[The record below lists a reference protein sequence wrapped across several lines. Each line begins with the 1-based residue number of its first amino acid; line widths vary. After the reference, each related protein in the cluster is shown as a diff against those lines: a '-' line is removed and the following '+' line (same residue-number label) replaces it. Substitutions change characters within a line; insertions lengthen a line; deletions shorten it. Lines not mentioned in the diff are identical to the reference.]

1 MEILNKLKSNENL
14 AIALGF
20 FDGVHLGHKA
30 VINAAVDYAKKNNI
44 KSAVVTFRQSPYV
57 ALNNV
62 KPNYIITLEEKIKA
76 IKKLGVDYLYLS
88 DFTEDLAK
96 QTASDYL
103 KNLVDD
109 LHPKMIATGFN
120 HYFGYNKSGGVDY
133 LRLMQQ
139 EYGYEFK
146 EINPIKLNE
155 DVISS
160 TAIRKA
166 LSNGDIPKANSM
178 LGYRFYVKNEVIKGR
193 QIGRTIGFKT
203 ANLKMPEKMINIPDG
218 VYAVEVEVLGKKYMG
233 IAIRLFHC
241 PHLFNQR
248 LFFLSA
254 DCPYRQDQLHSE
266 QYQNEQPHFQNRELI
281 RHYISGKS
289 TYTHFSASKDG
300 SRKPNDQRCQCCKER
315 IAQPL
320 TDVHFT

>member
-139 EYGYEFK
+139 EYEYEFK

-218 VYAVEVEVLGKKYMG
+218 VYAVEVEVLCKKHMG
-233 IAIRLFHC
+233 IANFGSNPTVTDDSQKLLEVHIID
-241 PHLFNQR
+241 FNQDIYGE
-248 LFFLSA
+248 LVKVSFLVKIG
-254 DCPYRQDQLHSE
+254 SE
-266 QYQNEQPHFQNRELI
+266 KKFQSLTELKAQI
-281 RHYISGKS
+281 E
-289 TYTHFSASKDG
+289 KDIE
-300 SRKPNDQRCQCCKER
+300 CLE
-315 IAQPL
+315 
-320 TDVHFT
+320 

>member
-1 MEILNKLKSNENL
+1 MEILNKLKSDENL

-20 FDGVHLGHKA
+20 FDGIHLGHKA

-218 VYAVEVEVLGKKYMG
+218 VYAVEVEVLGKKHMG
-233 IAIRLFHC
+233 IANFGSVTDDSQKLLEVHIIG
-241 PHLFNQR
+241 FNQDIYGE
-248 LFFLSA
+248 LVKVSFLVKI
-254 DCPYRQDQLHSE
+254 R
-266 QYQNEQPHFQNRELI
+266 NEKKFQSLTELKAQI
-281 RHYISGKS
+281 E
-289 TYTHFSASKDG
+289 KDIE
-300 SRKPNDQRCQCCKER
+300 CLE
-315 IAQPL
+315 
-320 TDVHFT
+320 

>member
-1 MEILNKLKSNENL
+1 MEQCVL
-14 AIALGF
+14 ALGF

-233 IAIRLFHC
+233 IANFGSNPTVTDDSQKLLEVHIID
-241 PHLFNQR
+241 FNQDIYGE
-248 LFFLSA
+248 LVKVSFLVKI
-254 DCPYRQDQLHSE
+254 R
-266 QYQNEQPHFQNRELI
+266 NEKKFQSLAELKAQI
-281 RHYISGKS
+281 E
-289 TYTHFSASKDG
+289 KDIE
-300 SRKPNDQRCQCCKER
+300 CLE
-315 IAQPL
+315 L
-320 TDVHFT
+320 

>member
-1 MEILNKLKSNENL
+1 MEILNKLKSDENL

-20 FDGVHLGHKA
+20 FDGIHLGHKA
-30 VINAAVDYAKKNNI
+30 VIMAAVDYAKKNNL

-218 VYAVEVEVLGKKYMG
+218 VYAVEVEVLGKKHMG
-233 IAIRLFHC
+233 IANFGSNPTVTDDSQKLLEVHIIG
-241 PHLFNQR
+241 FNQDIYGE
-248 LFFLSA
+248 LVKVSFLVKI
-254 DCPYRQDQLHSE
+254 R
-266 QYQNEQPHFQNRELI
+266 NEKKFQSLTELKAQI
-281 RHYISGKS
+281 E
-289 TYTHFSASKDG
+289 KDIE
-300 SRKPNDQRCQCCKER
+300 CLE
-315 IAQPL
+315 
-320 TDVHFT
+320 

>member
-20 FDGVHLGHKA
+20 FDGVHLGHRA

-218 VYAVEVEVLGKKYMG
+218 VYAVEVEVLGKKHMG
-233 IAIRLFHC
+233 IANFGSNPTVTDDSQKLLEVHIID
-241 PHLFNQR
+241 FNQDIYGE
-248 LFFLSA
+248 LVKVSFLVKI
-254 DCPYRQDQLHSE
+254 R
-266 QYQNEQPHFQNRELI
+266 NEKKFQSLTELKTQI
-281 RHYISGKS
+281 E
-289 TYTHFSASKDG
+289 KDIE
-300 SRKPNDQRCQCCKER
+300 CLE
-315 IAQPL
+315 
-320 TDVHFT
+320 

>member
-155 DVISS
+155 DFISS

-218 VYAVEVEVLGKKYMG
+218 VYAVEVEVLGKKHMG
-233 IAIRLFHC
+233 IANFGSNPTVTDDSQKLLEVHIID
-241 PHLFNQR
+241 FNQDIYGE
-248 LFFLSA
+248 LVKVSFLVKI
-254 DCPYRQDQLHSE
+254 R
-266 QYQNEQPHFQNRELI
+266 NEKKFQSLTELKAQI
-281 RHYISGKS
+281 E
-289 TYTHFSASKDG
+289 KDIE
-300 SRKPNDQRCQCCKER
+300 CLE
-315 IAQPL
+315 
-320 TDVHFT
+320 

>member
-166 LSNGDIPKANSM
+166 LSNGDITKANSM

-218 VYAVEVEVLGKKYMG
+218 VYAVEVEVLGKKHMG
-233 IAIRLFHC
+233 IANFGSNPTVTDDSQKLLEVHIID
-241 PHLFNQR
+241 FNQDIYGE
-248 LFFLSA
+248 LVKVSFLVKI
-254 DCPYRQDQLHSE
+254 R
-266 QYQNEQPHFQNRELI
+266 NEKKFQSLTELKTQI
-281 RHYISGKS
+281 E
-289 TYTHFSASKDG
+289 KDIE
-300 SRKPNDQRCQCCKER
+300 CLE
-315 IAQPL
+315 
-320 TDVHFT
+320 

>member
-44 KSAVVTFRQSPYV
+44 KSAVVTFRQSLYV

-218 VYAVEVEVLGKKYMG
+218 VYAVEVEVLGKKHMG
-233 IAIRLFHC
+233 IANFGSNPTVTDDSQKLLEVHIID
-241 PHLFNQR
+241 FNQDIYGE
-248 LFFLSA
+248 LVKVSFLVKI
-254 DCPYRQDQLHSE
+254 R
-266 QYQNEQPHFQNRELI
+266 NEKKFQSLTELKTQI
-281 RHYISGKS
+281 E
-289 TYTHFSASKDG
+289 KDIE
-300 SRKPNDQRCQCCKER
+300 CLE
-315 IAQPL
+315 
-320 TDVHFT
+320 

>member
-1 MEILNKLKSNENL
+1 MEILNKLKSDENL

-20 FDGVHLGHKA
+20 FDGIHLGHKA
-30 VINAAVDYAKKNNI
+30 VIMAAVDYAKKNNL

-218 VYAVEVEVLGKKYMG
+218 VYAVEVEVLGKKHMG
-233 IAIRLFHC
+233 IANFGSNPTVTDDSQKLLEVHIID
-241 PHLFNQR
+241 FNQDIYGE
-248 LFFLSA
+248 LVKVSFLVKI
-254 DCPYRQDQLHSE
+254 R
-266 QYQNEQPHFQNRELI
+266 NEKKFQSLTELKAQI
-281 RHYISGKS
+281 E
-289 TYTHFSASKDG
+289 KDIE
-300 SRKPNDQRCQCCKER
+300 CLE
-315 IAQPL
+315 
-320 TDVHFT
+320 

>member
-120 HYFGYNKSGGVDY
+120 HYFGYNKSGGADY

-139 EYGYEFK
+139 EYEYEFK

-218 VYAVEVEVLGKKYMG
+218 VYAVEVEVLGKKHMG
-233 IAIRLFHC
+233 IANFGSNPTVTDDSQKLLEVHIID
-241 PHLFNQR
+241 FNQDIYGE
-248 LFFLSA
+248 LVKVSFLVKI
-254 DCPYRQDQLHSE
+254 R
-266 QYQNEQPHFQNRELI
+266 NEKKFQSLTELKTQI
-281 RHYISGKS
+281 E
-289 TYTHFSASKDG
+289 KDIE
-300 SRKPNDQRCQCCKER
+300 CLE
-315 IAQPL
+315 
-320 TDVHFT
+320 

>member
-166 LSNGDIPKANSM
+166 LSNGDISKANSM

-218 VYAVEVEVLGKKYMG
+218 VYAVEVEVLGKKHMG
-233 IAIRLFHC
+233 IANFGSNPTVTDDSQKLLEVHIIG
-241 PHLFNQR
+241 FNQDIYGE
-248 LFFLSA
+248 LVKVSFLVKI
-254 DCPYRQDQLHSE
+254 R
-266 QYQNEQPHFQNRELI
+266 NEKKFQSLTELKTQI
-281 RHYISGKS
+281 E
-289 TYTHFSASKDG
+289 KDIE
-300 SRKPNDQRCQCCKER
+300 CLE
-315 IAQPL
+315 
-320 TDVHFT
+320 

>member
-1 MEILNKLKSNENL
+1 MEILNKLKSDENL

-20 FDGVHLGHKA
+20 FDGIHLGHKA

-218 VYAVEVEVLGKKYMG
+218 VYAVEVEVLGKKHMG
-233 IAIRLFHC
+233 IANFGSNPTVTDDSQKLLEVHIIG
-241 PHLFNQR
+241 FNQDIYGE
-248 LFFLSA
+248 LVKVSFLVKI
-254 DCPYRQDQLHSE
+254 R
-266 QYQNEQPHFQNRELI
+266 NEKKFQSLTELKAQI
-281 RHYISGKS
+281 E
-289 TYTHFSASKDG
+289 KDIE
-300 SRKPNDQRCQCCKER
+300 CLE
-315 IAQPL
+315 
-320 TDVHFT
+320 

>member
-44 KSAVVTFRQSPYV
+44 KSAVVTFRQSPNV

-218 VYAVEVEVLGKKYMG
+218 VYAVEVEVLGKKHMG
-233 IAIRLFHC
+233 IANFGSNPTVTDDSQKLLEVHIID
-241 PHLFNQR
+241 FNQDIYGE
-248 LFFLSA
+248 LVKVSFLVKI
-254 DCPYRQDQLHSE
+254 R
-266 QYQNEQPHFQNRELI
+266 NEKKFQSLTELKAQI
-281 RHYISGKS
+281 E
-289 TYTHFSASKDG
+289 KDIE
-300 SRKPNDQRCQCCKER
+300 CLE
-315 IAQPL
+315 
-320 TDVHFT
+320 

>member
-218 VYAVEVEVLGKKYMG
+218 VYAVEVEVLGKKHMG
-233 IAIRLFHC
+233 IANFGSNPTVTDDSQKLLEVHIIDFNHDIYGELVKVSFLVKIR
-241 PHLFNQR
+241 
-248 LFFLSA
+248 
-254 DCPYRQDQLHSE
+254 
-266 QYQNEQPHFQNRELI
+266 NEKKFQSLTELKTQI
-281 RHYISGKS
+281 E
-289 TYTHFSASKDG
+289 KDIE
-300 SRKPNDQRCQCCKER
+300 CLE
-315 IAQPL
+315 
-320 TDVHFT
+320 

>member
-139 EYGYEFK
+139 EYEYEFK

-218 VYAVEVEVLGKKYMG
+218 VYAVEVEVLGKKHMG
-233 IAIRLFHC
+233 IANFGSNPTVTDDYQKLLEVHIID
-241 PHLFNQR
+241 FNQDIYGE
-248 LFFLSA
+248 LVKVSFLVKI
-254 DCPYRQDQLHSE
+254 R
-266 QYQNEQPHFQNRELI
+266 NEKKFQSLTELKAQI
-281 RHYISGKS
+281 E
-289 TYTHFSASKDG
+289 KDIE
-300 SRKPNDQRCQCCKER
+300 CLE
-315 IAQPL
+315 
-320 TDVHFT
+320 

>member
-139 EYGYEFK
+139 EYEYEFK

-218 VYAVEVEVLGKKYMG
+218 VYAVEVEVLGKKHMG
-233 IAIRLFHC
+233 IANFGSNPTVTDDSQKLLEVHIID
-241 PHLFNQR
+241 FNQDIYGE
-248 LFFLSA
+248 LVNVSFLVKI
-254 DCPYRQDQLHSE
+254 R
-266 QYQNEQPHFQNRELI
+266 NEKKFQSLTELKTQI
-281 RHYISGKS
+281 E
-289 TYTHFSASKDG
+289 KDIE
-300 SRKPNDQRCQCCKER
+300 CLE
-315 IAQPL
+315 
-320 TDVHFT
+320 

>member
-203 ANLKMPEKMINIPDG
+203 ANLKMPEKMINIPDC
-218 VYAVEVEVLGKKYMG
+218 VYAVEVEVLGKKHMG
-233 IAIRLFHC
+233 IANFGSNPTVTDDSQKLLEVHIID
-241 PHLFNQR
+241 FNQDIYGE
-248 LFFLSA
+248 LVKVSFLVKI
-254 DCPYRQDQLHSE
+254 R
-266 QYQNEQPHFQNRELI
+266 NEKKFQSLTELKTQI
-281 RHYISGKS
+281 E
-289 TYTHFSASKDG
+289 KDIE
-300 SRKPNDQRCQCCKER
+300 CLE
-315 IAQPL
+315 
-320 TDVHFT
+320 

>member
-218 VYAVEVEVLGKKYMG
+218 VYAVEVEVLGKKHMG
-233 IAIRLFHC
+233 IANFGSNPTVTDDSQKLLEVHIID
-241 PHLFNQR
+241 FNQDIYGE
-248 LFFLSA
+248 LVKVSFLVKI
-254 DCPYRQDQLHSE
+254 R
-266 QYQNEQPHFQNRELI
+266 NEKKFQSLTELKTQI
-281 RHYISGKS
+281 E
-289 TYTHFSASKDG
+289 KDIE
-300 SRKPNDQRCQCCKER
+300 CLE
-315 IAQPL
+315 
-320 TDVHFT
+320 

>member
-1 MEILNKLKSNENL
+1 MEILNKLKSDENL

-20 FDGVHLGHKA
+20 FDGIHLGHKA

-218 VYAVEVEVLGKKYMG
+218 VYAVEVEVLGKKHMG
-233 IAIRLFHC
+233 IANFGSNPTVTEDSQKLLEVHIIG
-241 PHLFNQR
+241 FNQDIYGE
-248 LFFLSA
+248 LVKVSFLVKI
-254 DCPYRQDQLHSE
+254 R
-266 QYQNEQPHFQNRELI
+266 NEKKFQSLTELKAQI
-281 RHYISGKS
+281 E
-289 TYTHFSASKDG
+289 KDIE
-300 SRKPNDQRCQCCKER
+300 CLE
-315 IAQPL
+315 
-320 TDVHFT
+320 

>member
-30 VINAAVDYAKKNNI
+30 VINSAVDYAKKNNI

-218 VYAVEVEVLGKKYMG
+218 VYAVEVEVLGKKHMG
-233 IAIRLFHC
+233 IANFGSNPTVTDDSQKLLEVHIID
-241 PHLFNQR
+241 FNQDIYGE
-248 LFFLSA
+248 LVKVSFLVKI
-254 DCPYRQDQLHSE
+254 R
-266 QYQNEQPHFQNRELI
+266 NEKKFQSLTELKTQI
-281 RHYISGKS
+281 E
-289 TYTHFSASKDG
+289 KDIE
-300 SRKPNDQRCQCCKER
+300 CLE
-315 IAQPL
+315 
-320 TDVHFT
+320 

>member
-139 EYGYEFK
+139 EYEYEFK

-178 LGYRFYVKNEVIKGR
+178 LGYIFYVKNEVIKGR

-218 VYAVEVEVLGKKYMG
+218 VYAVEVEVLGKKHMG
-233 IAIRLFHC
+233 IANFGSNPTVTDDSQKLLEVHIIG
-241 PHLFNQR
+241 FNQDIYGE
-248 LFFLSA
+248 LVKVSFLVKI
-254 DCPYRQDQLHSE
+254 R
-266 QYQNEQPHFQNRELI
+266 NEKKFQSLTELKTQI
-281 RHYISGKS
+281 E
-289 TYTHFSASKDG
+289 KDIE
-300 SRKPNDQRCQCCKER
+300 CLE
-315 IAQPL
+315 
-320 TDVHFT
+320 

>member
-133 LRLMQQ
+133 LRLKQQ

-233 IAIRLFHC
+233 IANFGSNPTVTDDSQKLLEVHIID
-241 PHLFNQR
+241 FNQDIYGK
-248 LFFLSA
+248 LVKVSFLVKI
-254 DCPYRQDQLHSE
+254 R
-266 QYQNEQPHFQNRELI
+266 NEKKFQSLAELKAQI
-281 RHYISGKS
+281 E
-289 TYTHFSASKDG
+289 KDIE
-300 SRKPNDQRCQCCKER
+300 CLE
-315 IAQPL
+315 
-320 TDVHFT
+320 

>member
-133 LRLMQQ
+133 LRLMQK

-218 VYAVEVEVLGKKYMG
+218 VYAVEVEVLGKKHMG
-233 IAIRLFHC
+233 IANFGSNPTVTDDSQKLLEVHIID
-241 PHLFNQR
+241 FNQDIYGE
-248 LFFLSA
+248 LVKVSFLVKI
-254 DCPYRQDQLHSE
+254 R
-266 QYQNEQPHFQNRELI
+266 NEKKFQSLTELKTQI
-281 RHYISGKS
+281 E
-289 TYTHFSASKDG
+289 KDIE
-300 SRKPNDQRCQCCKER
+300 CLE
-315 IAQPL
+315 
-320 TDVHFT
+320 

>member
-146 EINPIKLNE
+146 EIKPIKLNE

-218 VYAVEVEVLGKKYMG
+218 VYAVEVEVLGKKHMG
-233 IAIRLFHC
+233 IANFGSNPTVTDDSQKLLEVHIID
-241 PHLFNQR
+241 FNQDIYGE
-248 LFFLSA
+248 LVKVSFLVKI
-254 DCPYRQDQLHSE
+254 R
-266 QYQNEQPHFQNRELI
+266 NEKKFQSLTELKAQI
-281 RHYISGKS
+281 E
-289 TYTHFSASKDG
+289 KDIE
-300 SRKPNDQRCQCCKER
+300 CLE
-315 IAQPL
+315 
-320 TDVHFT
+320 

>member
-139 EYGYEFK
+139 EYEYEFK

-166 LSNGDIPKANSM
+166 LLNGDIPKANSM

-218 VYAVEVEVLGKKYMG
+218 VYAVEVEVLGKKHMG
-233 IAIRLFHC
+233 IANFGSNPTVTDDSQKLLEVHIID
-241 PHLFNQR
+241 FNQDIYGE
-248 LFFLSA
+248 LVKVSFLVKI
-254 DCPYRQDQLHSE
+254 R
-266 QYQNEQPHFQNRELI
+266 NEKKFQSLTELKTQI
-281 RHYISGKS
+281 E
-289 TYTHFSASKDG
+289 KDIE
-300 SRKPNDQRCQCCKER
+300 CLE
-315 IAQPL
+315 
-320 TDVHFT
+320 

>member
-155 DVISS
+155 DFISS

-233 IAIRLFHC
+233 IANFGSNPTVTDDSQKLLEVHIID
-241 PHLFNQR
+241 FNQDIYGE
-248 LFFLSA
+248 LVKVSFLVKI
-254 DCPYRQDQLHSE
+254 R
-266 QYQNEQPHFQNRELI
+266 NEKKFQSLAELKAQI
-281 RHYISGKS
+281 E
-289 TYTHFSASKDG
+289 KDIE
-300 SRKPNDQRCQCCKER
+300 CLE
-315 IAQPL
+315 
-320 TDVHFT
+320 

>member
-96 QTASDYL
+96 QIASDYL

-139 EYGYEFK
+139 EYEYEFK

-218 VYAVEVEVLGKKYMG
+218 VYAVEVEVLGKKHMG
-233 IAIRLFHC
+233 IANFGSNPTVTDDSQKLLEVHIIG
-241 PHLFNQR
+241 FNQDIYGE
-248 LFFLSA
+248 LVKVSFLVKI
-254 DCPYRQDQLHSE
+254 R
-266 QYQNEQPHFQNRELI
+266 NEKKFQSLTELKTQI
-281 RHYISGKS
+281 E
-289 TYTHFSASKDG
+289 KDIE
-300 SRKPNDQRCQCCKER
+300 CLE
-315 IAQPL
+315 
-320 TDVHFT
+320 

>member
-1 MEILNKLKSNENL
+1 MELLNKLKSNEHL

-233 IAIRLFHC
+233 IANFGSNPTVTDDSQKLLEVHIID
-241 PHLFNQR
+241 FNQDIYGE
-248 LFFLSA
+248 LVKVSFLVKI
-254 DCPYRQDQLHSE
+254 R
-266 QYQNEQPHFQNRELI
+266 NEKKFQSLAELKAQI
-281 RHYISGKS
+281 E
-289 TYTHFSASKDG
+289 KDIE
-300 SRKPNDQRCQCCKER
+300 CLE
-315 IAQPL
+315 
-320 TDVHFT
+320 

>member
-1 MEILNKLKSNENL
+1 MEILNKLKSDENL

-20 FDGVHLGHKA
+20 FDGIHLGHKA

-139 EYGYEFK
+139 EYGYKFK

-218 VYAVEVEVLGKKYMG
+218 VYAVEVEVLGKKHMG
-233 IAIRLFHC
+233 IANFGSNPTVTDDSQKLLEVHIIG
-241 PHLFNQR
+241 FNQDIYGE
-248 LFFLSA
+248 LVKVSFLVKI
-254 DCPYRQDQLHSE
+254 R
-266 QYQNEQPHFQNRELI
+266 NEKKFQSLTELKAQI
-281 RHYISGKS
+281 E
-289 TYTHFSASKDG
+289 KDIE
-300 SRKPNDQRCQCCKER
+300 CLE
-315 IAQPL
+315 
-320 TDVHFT
+320 

>member
-1 MEILNKLKSNENL
+1 MVILNKLKSNENL

-155 DVISS
+155 YVISS

-218 VYAVEVEVLGKKYMG
+218 VYAVEVEVLGKKHMG
-233 IAIRLFHC
+233 IANFGSNPTVTDDSQKLLEVHIID
-241 PHLFNQR
+241 FNQDIYGE
-248 LFFLSA
+248 LVKVSFLVKI
-254 DCPYRQDQLHSE
+254 R
-266 QYQNEQPHFQNRELI
+266 NEKKFQSLTELKAQI
-281 RHYISGKS
+281 E
-289 TYTHFSASKDG
+289 KDIE
-300 SRKPNDQRCQCCKER
+300 CLE
-315 IAQPL
+315 
-320 TDVHFT
+320 

>member
-1 MEILNKLKSNENL
+1 
-14 AIALGF
+14 
-20 FDGVHLGHKA
+20 
-30 VINAAVDYAKKNNI
+30 
-44 KSAVVTFRQSPYV
+44 
-57 ALNNV
+57 LNNV

-233 IAIRLFHC
+233 IANFGSNPTVTDDSQKLLEVHIID
-241 PHLFNQR
+241 FNQDIYGE
-248 LFFLSA
+248 LVKVSFLVKI
-254 DCPYRQDQLHSE
+254 R
-266 QYQNEQPHFQNRELI
+266 NEKKFQSLAELKAQI
-281 RHYISGKS
+281 E
-289 TYTHFSASKDG
+289 KDIE
-300 SRKPNDQRCQCCKER
+300 CLE
-315 IAQPL
+315 
-320 TDVHFT
+320 

>member
-233 IAIRLFHC
+233 IANFGSNPTVTDDSQKLLEVHIID
-241 PHLFNQR
+241 FNQDIYGK
-248 LFFLSA
+248 LVKVSFLVKI
-254 DCPYRQDQLHSE
+254 R
-266 QYQNEQPHFQNRELI
+266 NEKKFQSLAELKAQI
-281 RHYISGKS
+281 E
-289 TYTHFSASKDG
+289 KDIE
-300 SRKPNDQRCQCCKER
+300 CLE
-315 IAQPL
+315 
-320 TDVHFT
+320 

>member
-1 MEILNKLKSNENL
+1 MDILNKLKSNENL

-218 VYAVEVEVLGKKYMG
+218 VYAVEVEVLGKKHMG
-233 IAIRLFHC
+233 IANFGSNPTVTDDSQKLLEVHIID
-241 PHLFNQR
+241 FNQDIYGE
-248 LFFLSA
+248 LVKVSFLVKI
-254 DCPYRQDQLHSE
+254 R
-266 QYQNEQPHFQNRELI
+266 NEKKFQSLTELKAQI
-281 RHYISGKS
+281 E
-289 TYTHFSASKDG
+289 KDIE
-300 SRKPNDQRCQCCKER
+300 CLE
-315 IAQPL
+315 
-320 TDVHFT
+320 

>member
-1 MEILNKLKSNENL
+1 MEILNKLKSDENL

-20 FDGVHLGHKA
+20 FDGIHLGHKA
-30 VINAAVDYAKKNNI
+30 VIMAAVDYAKKNNI

-218 VYAVEVEVLGKKYMG
+218 VYAVEVEVLGKKHMG
-233 IAIRLFHC
+233 IANFGSNPTVTDDSQKLLEVHIIG
-241 PHLFNQR
+241 FNQDIYGE
-248 LFFLSA
+248 LVKVSFLVKI
-254 DCPYRQDQLHSE
+254 R
-266 QYQNEQPHFQNRELI
+266 NEKKFQSLTELKAQI
-281 RHYISGKS
+281 E
-289 TYTHFSASKDG
+289 KDIE
-300 SRKPNDQRCQCCKER
+300 CLE
-315 IAQPL
+315 
-320 TDVHFT
+320 

>member
-139 EYGYEFK
+139 EYEYEFK

-218 VYAVEVEVLGKKYMG
+218 VYAVEVEVLGKKHMG
-233 IAIRLFHC
+233 IANFGSNPTVTDDSQKLLEVHIIG
-241 PHLFNQR
+241 FNQDIYGE
-248 LFFLSA
+248 LVKVSFLVKI
-254 DCPYRQDQLHSE
+254 R
-266 QYQNEQPHFQNRELI
+266 NEKKFQSLTELKTQI
-281 RHYISGKS
+281 E
-289 TYTHFSASKDG
+289 KDIE
-300 SRKPNDQRCQCCKER
+300 CLE
-315 IAQPL
+315 
-320 TDVHFT
+320 

>member
-218 VYAVEVEVLGKKYMG
+218 VYAVEVEVLGKKHMG
-233 IAIRLFHC
+233 IANFGSNPTVTDDSQKLLEVHIID
-241 PHLFNQR
+241 FNQNIYGE
-248 LFFLSA
+248 LVKVSFLVKI
-254 DCPYRQDQLHSE
+254 R
-266 QYQNEQPHFQNRELI
+266 NEKKFQSLTELKAQI
-281 RHYISGKS
+281 E
-289 TYTHFSASKDG
+289 KDIE
-300 SRKPNDQRCQCCKER
+300 CLE
-315 IAQPL
+315 
-320 TDVHFT
+320 